1 VWRVKKFVVGVA
13 VLLVLLVGA
22 LAVVPPF
29 VDWSDHRATLAD
41 ALSEAAGRPVR
52 IEGDVGLRL
61 LPTPALRIERLGVGG
76 TPGTEGAGDLL
87 TLARLDLRVALL
99 PLLGGRIRAERMDL
113 VAPVLNLTVLAD
125 GRPNWALPGGTGTGS
140 GPAADAVRFDSVA
153 VSDGTVIWR
162 DLATGRTERID
173 GIAGDLSAGSLAGP
187 FRVDVQARVRDVPLR
202 ADLTADRFTEAG
214 ALPLRGTV
222 VVADRTATL
231 RFDGIAA
238 ARGANRFQGS
248 ARLEGAD
255 LQAVA
260 RTLGALDVA
269 ALPARPFSVRGQ
281 ATVAPDHVAFR
292 DLAIQAGD
300 GTGTGVV
307 QIGAGPTVEATLSF
321 GRLDVTPFVL
331 LAGHLVRDGGGPGGT
346 LSADVDLGIETAV
359 HAGQTF
365 RQVRLAGRVRDGTV
379 TVDRLAALLPGG
391 GSAVVAGTLGD
402 VGGERQGSATVEV
415 RSDNLRLLL
424 RTFGVEPGG
433 VAPDRLT
440 RLSGSLRVDGR
451 PGTWQVTDVDVT
463 LDTMRLTGA
472 AALAT
477 DRDRPGLGLR
487 LSADSVNLDAYGLTG
502 GAAGAGGGDPLAL
515 AERFDANVELDV
527 RELTVGGRTFHDV
540 VVDGSLAGGGVT
552 LNELRLGGWAG
563 LSGSIQGTVASLR
576 PLGAF
581 DLGFALSSEDPQ
593 QAARALGIALPGP
606 VARLGRIGL
615 GGKAAGTPDGLTL
628 DLVVDALGGTAEV
641 AGTLAPAAGEA
652 ALATRLRLPEAGDLL
667 RLIDPGFQ
675 PGREP
680 PGPLDLYLRVVG
692 EPGRLGFE
700 DLRGQI
706 GPTAL
711 AGGISVRLAGT
722 RPRIEADLQAG
733 EIDADR
739 FRAATA
745 RPPAPAAMA
754 TGRAPFPQDPLP
766 LDWLRAFDGRLAL
779 TVGGLRWGDLRLAD
793 AAVAATLADGVLAVE
808 PLDGSIWGGRIG
820 LSGRIAASDG
830 GRPPEATATL
840 RLVDVAVAL
849 PDGPTA
855 APDRLLRVDD
865 ARADVD
871 ARLTGRGASVAAL
884 VSTLTGTAQVRLRDG
899 RLVGVDLAAARDR
912 LAGADDPREIL
923 GIVNQA
929 MGRGGTPFGR
939 LVGSFAVQD
948 GVARTDDLALDGP
961 AGAVRT
967 AGSVDLGRWTANLT
981 ATVTLPGTGQPFAVI
996 LAGPL
1001 DAPVRTPDVSAL
1013 QTDLAARLQQE
1024 LMRRL
1029 ATPPPPPP
1037 AVAPVPIEPAAPEP
1051 APPSTAATQVPPDPP
1066 AGPEAPAAPG
1076 TTAPPPAAE
1085 PAPPPDVIR
1094 DILRGLIR

>member
-1 VWRVKKFVVGVA
+1 MKKFVVGVV
-13 VLLVLLVGA
+13 VLLAVLVGA
-22 LAVVPPF
+22 LAVIPPLI
-29 VDWSDHRATLAD
+29 DWSDYRAALAE
-41 ALSEAAGRPVR
+41 ALSEAAGRHVR
-52 IEGDVGLRL
+52 IEGQVGLRL

-76 TPGTEGAGDLL
+76 APGTEGAGDLL

-113 VAPVLNLTVLAD
+113 VSPVLNLTILAD
-125 GRPNWALPGGTGTGS
+125 GRSNWALPGGAGAGA
-140 GPAADAVRFDSVA
+140 GPAADTVRFDSVA
-153 VSDGTVIWR
+153 VTDGTVIWR
-162 DLATGRTERID
+162 DHASGRTERID
-173 GIAGDLSAGSLAGP
+173 AIAGDLSAGSLAGP
-187 FRVDVQARVRDVPLR
+187 FRVDVRARVRGVPLR
-202 ADLTADRFTEAG
+202 ADLTADRFTDAG

-238 ARGANRFQGS
+238 SRGANRLHGS
-248 ARLEGAD
+248 VRLEGGD
-255 LQAVA
+255 LQAFARSLVA
-260 RTLGALDVA
+260 IDVT
-269 ALPARPFSVRGQ
+269 ALPAQPFSVRGQ
-281 ATVAPDHVAFR
+281 ATVAPDHIALR
-292 DLAIQAGD
+292 DLAVLAGD
-300 GTGTGVV
+300 GSGTGVV
-307 QIGAGPTVEATLSF
+307 QIGSGPTVEATLSF
-321 GRLDVTPFVL
+321 GRLDVTPFL
-331 LAGHLVRDGGGPGGT
+331 QLARQLVGDVGGPGGP

-424 RTFGVEPGG
+424 RTFGVEPRG

-451 PGTWQVTDVDVT
+451 PGTWQLTDVDVT

-487 LSADSVNLDAYGLTG
+487 LSADSVNLDVYGLTG
-502 GAAGAGGGDPLAL
+502 GTGGGDALAL
-515 AERFDANVELDV
+515 AERFDANVELEV
-527 RELTVGGRTFHDV
+527 RELTVGGRTFRDV

-552 LNELRLGGWAG
+552 LDELRLGGWAG

-615 GGKAAGTPDGLTL
+615 GGKVNGTPDGLTL

-641 AGTLAPAAGEA
+641 AGTLAPATGEA

-680 PGPLDLYLRVVG
+680 PGPLDLHLRVMG

-754 TGRAPFPQDPLP
+754 TGRAPFPQEPLP
-766 LDWLRAFDGRLAL
+766 LDWLRAVDGRLAL
-779 TVGGLRWGDLRLAD
+779 TVGGLRWGGLRLAD
-793 AAVAATLADGVLAVE
+793 AAVTATLADGVLAVE

-820 LSGRIAASDG
+820 LSGRIAAADG
-830 GRPPEATATL
+830 ARPPEVAATL
-840 RLVDVAVAL
+840 RLVDVVLAL

-871 ARLTGRGASVAAL
+871 ARVNGRGTNVAAL
-884 VSTLTGTAQVRLRDG
+884 VSTLTGTAQIRLRDG
-899 RLVGVDLAAARDR
+899 RLLGVDLAGARDR

-923 GIVNQA
+923 GIVTQA
-929 MGRGGTPFGR
+929 MGRGATPFGR

-961 AGAVRT
+961 SGAVR
-967 AGSVDLGRWTANLT
+967 AVGSVDLGRWTTNLA
-981 ATVTLPGTGQPFAVI
+981 ATVTLPGTGLPFVVV

-1001 DAPVRTPDVSAL
+1001 DAPVRTPDVSAI
-1013 QTDLAARLQQE
+1013 QTDLVARLQQE

-1029 ATPPPPPP
+1029 ATPPPPAP
-1037 AVAPVPIEPAAPEP
+1037 AVARVPTEPAAPEP
-1051 APPSTAATQVPPDPP
+1051 TAPEPTAPEPIAPEPIAPSAAATQPPPDLP
-1066 AGPEAPAAPG
+1066 AGPGA
-1076 TTAPPPAAE
+1076 PAAE
-1085 PAPPPDVIR
+1085 PAAPPDVIR